1 MTTFSNDDLALAAE
15 AALTLLEPAEQAQIS
30 ARMAVDAAFAA
41 EVAAWHEKLAPL
53 AEGPD
58 VTPPALVWD
67 AISARIAPSTR
78 QDNRLNIWKGI
89 AGLSSTAAAIMAF
102 LLMSPQE
109 PPPSPAP
116 ILVAALGGSNQPASM
131 AASYDPNS
139 GQLTLTPVALN
150 TGKLYPELWVI
161 PTGGTAH
168 SLGLV
173 RGDGPSRMNV
183 PLSLRPELA
192 KGSTLAITP
201 EPSGGAP
208 GGKATGPILASGTMA
223 TI

>member
-1 MTTFSNDDLALAAE
+1 MTAFSDDDLALAAE
-15 AALTLLEPAEQAQIS
+15 AALRLLEPAEQARIG

-41 EVAAWHEKLAPL
+41 EVAVWHEKLAPL
-53 AEGPD
+53 ADGPD

-67 AISARIAPSTR
+67 AINARIAPSSR

-89 AGLSSTAAAIMAF
+89 AGLSSAAAAIMAF

-109 PPPSPAP
+109 PVPSPAP
-116 ILVAALGGSNQPASM
+116 ILVAALGGSSQPASM

-168 SLGLV
+168 SLGVV

-208 GGKATGPILASGTMA
+208 GGKATGPILASGTMT